1 MNKTEDQ
8 NHKPTPSEKKQWE
21 GILLPTIIIS
31 AFFMLLTGLVLLFN
45 YLQLTGTDPIE
56 SETMTA
62 LIDRLSADPGNEALR
77 NEIRAFDLMSRKA
90 YFTGKWQIE
99 TGGFLLLIAA
109 IVFIVSLRSYL
120 KTIKTIEQPDQNP
133 IKQQSI
139 RLLSSR
145 WLLILGGVFIV
156 LSLMASFF
164 SVNYLNKYEPTVEYA
179 EQQQSD
185 IEVVELFTD
194 TPETQTSPTEV
205 MVTESVSSPIAIG
218 AQPEPQTE
226 SQTERQAQ
234 TPPKANGT
242 QPQPTKKYPS
252 LAEIKNQYNS
262 FRGPLGHGI
271 SDNKNTPIKWNVET
285 GENILWKTQIPLK
298 GYSSPV
304 IWGDKLFVTGANNN
318 ERRIYC
324 YNKQNGKLL
333 WQQQANNIDG
343 SPTTAPKTT
352 DDTGLA
358 APSVV
363 TNGQQVVAIFGTGD
377 IIAFDM
383 NGKRLWAK
391 NLGVPDNHYGHS
403 SSLLNWNEK
412 VFVQYDTN
420 KGGRLLA
427 LNIETGESIWD
438 VTRTNK
444 ISWSSPIL
452 AEVDG
457 KMQIITTSTP
467 SVAGHDAKTGKELW
481 KIDCLSGEVGP
492 SAGFGNGL
500 VFAANEYATLAAI
513 DPAKGEIVWQDN
525 YYLPE
530 VASPVVA
537 DGMVFI
543 ATTYGVFAAFD
554 AHTGNMYWEAEFNE
568 GFYSS
573 PIVAGNKIYAADMS
587 GEVHI
592 IKVDREYELIAS
604 NTIGEKI
611 TTTPAFNNGR
621 MYVRANN
628 LLFCIGQP

>member
-8 NHKPTPSEKKQWE
+8 NKEFDTSEKKKWE
-21 GILLPTIIIS
+21 AILLPTIIIS
-31 AFFMLLTGLVLLFN
+31 GFFMLLTGLVLLFN
-45 YLQLTGTDPIE
+45 YLQLSSTDPIE
-56 SETMTA
+56 SQTITA
-62 LIDRLSADPGNEALR
+62 LLERLSDDPNNETLR
-77 NEIRAFDLMSRKA
+77 NEIRVFDLMSRKA

-99 TGGFLLLIAA
+99 TGGLLLLISA
-109 IVFIVSLRSYL
+109 IFFIISFRSYQ
-120 KTIKTIEQPDQNP
+120 KTIKTIKPPHQNP

-145 WLLILGGVFIV
+145 WLIILGGIFIV
-156 LSLMASFF
+156 LSLTASFF
-164 SVNYLNKYEPTVEYA
+164 SINYLNKYEPAIEYS
-179 EQQQSD
+179 EQQQND
-185 IEVVELFTD
+185 VEVVELITD
-194 TPETQTSPTEV
+194 AAESLYQTLP
-205 MVTESVSSPIAIG
+205 
-218 AQPEPQTE
+218 QPLPQP
-226 SQTERQAQ
+226 QNQHQ
-234 TPPKANGT
+234 NQHQT
-242 QPQPTKKYPS
+242 QPQAIKKYPS
-252 LAEIKNQYNS
+252 LAEIQKQYNT
-262 FRGPLGHGI
+262 FRGPLAHGI
-271 SDNKNTPIKWNVET
+271 YEDKNTPLKWDVET
-285 GENILWKTQIPLK
+285 GENIVWKKNIPLK

-304 IWGDKLFVTGANNN
+304 IWNDKLFVTGANNDQ
-318 ERRIYC
+318 RWVYC
-324 YNKQNGKLL
+324 YNKQNGEML
-333 WQQQANNIDG
+333 WQQQANNING
-343 SPTTAPKTT
+343 SPATTPKTT

-457 KMQIITTSTP
+457 KMQVITTSTP
-467 SVAGHDAKTGKELW
+467 SVAGHDAENGKELW

-513 DPAKGEIVWQDN
+513 NPSKGEIVWQDN

-537 DGMVFI
+537 QGIVFI
-543 ATTYGVFAAFD
+543 ATTYGVLAAFD

-573 PIVAGNKIYAADMS
+573 PIVAGDKIYAADMN
-587 GEVHI
+587 GEIHI
-592 IKVDREYELIAS
+592 IKVDREYELIGS
-604 NTIGEKI
+604 NAMSEKM
-611 TTTPAFNNGR
+611 TTTPAFNDGR
-621 MYVRANN
+621 IYVRGSET
-628 LLFCIGQP
+628 LFCIGQP

>member
-1 MNKTEDQ
+1 T
-8 NHKPTPSEKKQWE
+8 S
-21 GILLPTIIIS
+21 
-31 AFFMLLTGLVLLFN
+31 
-45 YLQLTGTDPIE
+45 PIE
-56 SETMTA
+56 ALET
-62 LIDRLSADPGNEALR
+62 
-77 NEIRAFDLMSRKA
+77 
-90 YFTGKWQIE
+90 
-99 TGGFLLLIAA
+99 
-109 IVFIVSLRSYL
+109 
-120 KTIKTIEQPDQNP
+120 
-133 IKQQSI
+133 
-139 RLLSSR
+139 
-145 WLLILGGVFIV
+145 
-156 LSLMASFF
+156 
-164 SVNYLNKYEPTVEYA
+164 EP
-179 EQQQSD
+179 
-185 IEVVELFTD
+185 
-194 TPETQTSPTEV
+194 
-205 MVTESVSSPIAIG
+205 VSSPAAIE
-218 AQPEPQTE
+218 AQPEPQPQ
-226 SQTERQAQ
+226 S
-234 TPPKANGT
+234 K
-242 QPQPTKKYPS
+242 PQPKPQPKKEYPS
-252 LAEIKNQYNS
+252 LAEIKNQTNS

-271 SDNKNTPIKWNVET
+271 SDDKNTPIKWNVET

-318 ERRIYC
+318 ERWLYC
-324 YNKQNGKLL
+324 YNKQNGEML
-333 WQQQANNIDG
+333 WQHQANNIDG
-343 SPTTAPKTT
+343 SPATAPKTT

-363 TNGQQVVAIFGTGD
+363 ANGQQVVAIFGTGD

-383 NGKRLWAK
+383 NGTRLWAK

-403 SSLLNWNEK
+403 SSLLSWDEK

-427 LNIETGESIWD
+427 LNIETGKSIWD

-467 SVAGHDAKTGKELW
+467 SVAGHDAETGKELW

-492 SAGFGNGL
+492 SAGYGNGL

-587 GEVHI
+587 GEIHI

-621 MYVRANN
+621 MYLRANN
-628 LLFCIGQP
+628 LLFCIGE

>member
-1 MNKTEDQ
+1 MSEQIKTETKQQ
-8 NHKPTPSEKKQWE
+8 NFKS
-21 GILLPTIIIS
+21 ILLNTIIIS
-31 AFFMLLTGLVLLFN
+31 TFFILLIGLVLLFN
-45 YLQLTGTDPIE
+45 YIQLAGNDPVE

-62 LIDRLSADPGNEALR
+62 LIERLSADQNNEALR
-77 NEIRAFDLMSRKA
+77 NEIRAFDLMARKA
-90 YFTGKWQIE
+90 YFTGKWQVE
-99 TGGFLLLIAA
+99 TGGLLLLIGAVVL
-109 IVFIVSLRSYL
+109 IISLRSYI
-120 KTIKTIEQPDQNP
+120 KITNTIDKPDLNP
-133 IKQQSI
+133 LKQQTA
-139 RLLSSR
+139 RWLTSR
-145 WLLILGGVFIV
+145 WLLGLGALFIV
-156 LSLMASFF
+156 LSLTASLL
-164 SVNYLNKYEPTVEYA
+164 SVNHLNNYEPSIEFA

-185 IEVVELFTD
+185 VEVVELITEASE
-194 TPETQTSPTEV
+194 PQPQSPPIAIEAQ
-205 MVTESVSSPIAIG
+205 SQPQSQPQSPPIAIG
-218 AQPEPQTE
+218 
-226 SQTERQAQ
+226 
-234 TPPKANGT
+234 T
-242 QPQPTKKYPS
+242 QPIKKHPT

-262 FRGPLGHGI
+262 FRGPLGQGI
-271 SDNKNTPIKWNVET
+271 STIKSTPVKWNVET
-285 GENILWKTQIPLK
+285 GENILWKVKVPLK

-304 IWGDKLFVTGANNN
+304 IWGDKLFVTGANNDQ
-318 ERRIYC
+318 RWVYC
-324 YNKQNGKLL
+324 YNKQNGKML
-333 WQQQANNIDG
+333 WQQQANNING
-343 SPTTAPKTT
+343 SPATAPKTT

-383 NGKRLWAK
+383 NGTRLWAK

-403 SSLLNWNEK
+403 SSLLNWKEK

-420 KGGRLLA
+420 RGGRLLA

-457 KMQIITTSTP
+457 KMQVITTSTP
-467 SVAGHDAKTGKELW
+467 SVAGHDAESGKELW

-513 DPAKGEIVWQDN
+513 DPSKGEIVWQDN

-554 AHTGNMYWEAEFNE
+554 VHTGKMYWEAEFKE

-573 PIVAGNKIYAADMS
+573 PIVAGDKIYATDMN
-587 GEVHI
+587 GLVHI
-592 IKVDREYELIAS
+592 IKVDREYELIGS
-604 NTIGEKI
+604 NAMGEKM
-611 TTTPAFNNGR
+611 TTTPAFNDGR
-621 MYVRANN
+621 MYVRANDV
-628 LLFCIGQP
+628 LFCIGQP

>member
-8 NHKPTPSEKKQWE
+8 NNKLAPSEKKQWE

-31 AFFMLLTGLVLLFN
+31 AFFMLLIGLVLLFN
-45 YLQLTGTDPIE
+45 YLQLAGTDPIE

-62 LIDRLSADPGNEALR
+62 LIERLSADPNNEALR

-99 TGGFLLLIAA
+99 TGGILLLIAA
-109 IVFIVSLRSYL
+109 IVFIISLRSYL
-120 KTIKTIEQPDQNP
+120 KTIKIIEQPDQNP
-133 IKQQSI
+133 IKQQSV

-145 WLLILGGVFIV
+145 WLLILGGIFIV

-164 SVNYLNKYEPTVEYA
+164 SVNYLNKYEPTLEYA

-185 IEVVELFTD
+185 VEVVELITD
-194 TPETQTSPTEV
+194 TPEPQTP
-205 MVTESVSSPIAIG
+205 PIAIG
-218 AQPEPQTE
+218 AQPEPQ
-226 SQTERQAQ
+226 
-234 TPPKANGT
+234 PPPIAIGAK
-242 QPQPTKKYPS
+242 PQPVKKYPS
-252 LAEIKNQYNS
+252 LAEIKKQTNS

-271 SDNKNTPIKWNVET
+271 SDDKNTPLKWNVET
-285 GENILWKTQIPLK
+285 GENILWKVKVPLK

-304 IWGDKLFVTGANNN
+304 IWGDKLFVTGANNDQ
-318 ERRIYC
+318 RWVYC
-324 YNKQNGKLL
+324 YNKQNGEML

-343 SPTTAPKTT
+343 SPAAAPKTT

-383 NGKRLWAK
+383 NGTRLWAK

-403 SSLLNWNEK
+403 SSLLNWKEK

-457 KMQIITTSTP
+457 KMQVITTSTP
-467 SVAGHDAKTGKELW
+467 SVAGHDAESGKELW

-513 DPAKGEIVWQDN
+513 DPSKGEIVWQDN

-554 AHTGNMYWEAEFNE
+554 AHTGNMYWEAEFDE

-573 PIVAGNKIYAADMS
+573 PIVAGDKIYAADMS

-592 IKVDREYELIAS
+592 IKVDREYELIGS
-604 NTIGEKI
+604 NAMGEKM
-611 TTTPAFNNGR
+611 TTTPAFNDGR
-621 MYVRANN
+621 MYVRANDV
-628 LLFCIGQP
+628 LFCIGNN

>member
-1 MNKTEDQ
+1 
-8 NHKPTPSEKKQWE
+8 
-21 GILLPTIIIS
+21 
-31 AFFMLLTGLVLLFN
+31 
-45 YLQLTGTDPIE
+45 
-56 SETMTA
+56 
-62 LIDRLSADPGNEALR
+62 
-77 NEIRAFDLMSRKA
+77 
-90 YFTGKWQIE
+90 
-99 TGGFLLLIAA
+99 
-109 IVFIVSLRSYL
+109 
-120 KTIKTIEQPDQNP
+120 
-133 IKQQSI
+133 
-139 RLLSSR
+139 
-145 WLLILGGVFIV
+145 
-156 LSLMASFF
+156 
-164 SVNYLNKYEPTVEYA
+164 
-179 EQQQSD
+179 
-185 IEVVELFTD
+185 
-194 TPETQTSPTEV
+194 
-205 MVTESVSSPIAIG
+205 
-218 AQPEPQTE
+218 
-226 SQTERQAQ
+226 
-234 TPPKANGT
+234 
-242 QPQPTKKYPS
+242 
-252 LAEIKNQYNS
+252 NS

-271 SDNKNTPIKWNVET
+271 SDDKNTPLKWNVET
-285 GENILWKTQIPLK
+285 GENILWKVKVPLK

-304 IWGDKLFVTGANNN
+304 IWGDKLFVTGANNDQ
-318 ERRIYC
+318 RWVYC
-324 YNKQNGKLL
+324 YNKQNGEML

-343 SPTTAPKTT
+343 SPAAAPKTT

-383 NGKRLWAK
+383 NGTRLWAK

-403 SSLLNWNEK
+403 SSLLNWKEK

-420 KGGRLLA
+420 RGGRLLA

-457 KMQIITTSTP
+457 KMQVITTSTP
-467 SVAGHDAKTGKELW
+467 SVAGHDAESGKELW

-513 DPAKGEIVWQDN
+513 DPSKGEIVWQDN

-573 PIVAGNKIYAADMS
+573 PIVAGDKIYAADMS

-592 IKVDREYELIAS
+592 IKVDREYELIGS
-604 NTIGEKI
+604 NAMGEKM
-611 TTTPAFNNGR
+611 TTTPAFNDGR
-621 MYVRANN
+621 MYVRANDV
-628 LLFCIGQP
+628 LFCIG